1 MWQRRDYNFN
11 GVGSPYRDKAVR
23 KVRNQDGMR
32 SRFFF
37 KAMIFFRRRI
47 DIEVHFQF
55 HFKIVANVVLGVV
68 LVSNRSECRLRR
80 GGWA

>member
-1 MWQRRDYNFN
+1 MGQRRDYNFN

-32 SRFFF
+32 FRIFL

-47 DIEVHFQF
+47 DIEAMAQARIPPGLSFF
-55 HFKIVANVVLGVV
+55 
-68 LVSNRSECRLRR
+68 
-80 GGWA
+80 